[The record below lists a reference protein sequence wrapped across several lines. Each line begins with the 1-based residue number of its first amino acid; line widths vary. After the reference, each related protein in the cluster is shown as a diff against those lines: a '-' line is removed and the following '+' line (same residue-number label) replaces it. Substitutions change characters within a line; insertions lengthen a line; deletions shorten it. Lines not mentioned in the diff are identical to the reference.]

1 MSSKFR
7 EFLEE
12 QFKERYK
19 HLIIYSLPMTGRTT
33 FGKKVSEELDGYYLD
48 VLSELKDNTAVSK
61 EIDTFYP
68 NDFFK
73 WIAKYCNGK
82 KFIVVDNV
90 DFLINTWREEQEEI
104 FLNLIEKDQSN
115 TVYLFLIQERKF
127 LFKRSITNILGNNRI
142 INLFDII

>member
-7 EFLEE
+7 EFLED

-19 HLIIYSLPMTGRTT
+19 HFIVYSLPMTGRTA
-33 FGKKVSEELDGYYLD
+33 FGKKVSEEFGGYYLD
-48 VLSELKDNTAVSK
+48 VLSELKDNVDISK

-68 NDFFK
+68 NDFFN
-73 WIAKYCNGK
+73 WIAKYGNGK
-82 KFIVVDNV
+82 KFIVVDNF

-115 TVYLFLIQERKF
+115 IVYVFLIQERKF
-127 LFKRSITNILGNNRI
+127 LFNRSITNILGNNRI

>member
-1 MSSKFR
+1 MSLKLR

-19 HLIIYSLPMTGRTT
+19 HFIIYSLPMTGRTS
-33 FGKKVSEELDGYYLD
+33 FGKRLSEEFDGYYLD
-48 VLSELKDNTAVSK
+48 VLSALKDNPAISK

-73 WIAKYCNGK
+73 WIAKYGDGK

-104 FLNLIEKDQSN
+104 FLNLIEKDESKI
-115 TVYLFLIQERKF
+115 VYVFLIQERKF
-127 LFKRSITNILGNNRI
+127 LFKRSITNILGNDRI

>member
-7 EFLEE
+7 GILEE

-19 HLIIYSLPMTGRTT
+19 HFIIYSLPMTGRTA
-33 FGKKVSEELDGYYLD
+33 FGKKVSEEFDGYYLD
-48 VLSELKDNTAVSK
+48 VLSELKDNAAISK

-73 WIAKYCNGK
+73 CIAKNSNRK
-82 KFIVVDNV
+82 KFIVVDNI

-115 TVYLFLIQERKF
+115 IVYLFLIQERKF

>member
-1 MSSKFR
+1 MSLKFK

-19 HLIIYSLPMTGRTT
+19 HFIIYSLPMTGRTA
-33 FGKKVSEELDGYYLD
+33 FGKRLSEEFDGYYLD
-48 VLSELKDNTAVSK
+48 VLSELKHNTEISK

-73 WIAKYCNGK
+73 WIAKYGNDK
-82 KFIVVDNV
+82 KFIVVDNI

-104 FLNLIEKDQSN
+104 FLNLIEKDQSKI
-115 TVYLFLIQERKF
+115 VYLFLIQERKF

>member
-7 EFLEE
+7 GVLEE

-19 HLIIYSLPMTGRTT
+19 HFIIYSLPMTGRTA
-33 FGKKVSEELDGYYLD
+33 FGKKISEEFDGYYLD
-48 VLSELKDNTAVSK
+48 VLSELKDYAAISK

-73 WIAKYCNGK
+73 WIDKNSNRK

-115 TVYLFLIQERKF
+115 IVYLFLIQERKF